1 MLLRNIKNKTLGMAF
16 GGCSFTW
23 GQNLWYYSNMDTVIE
38 QPLNK
43 YFMHQVTFAN
53 RAYAELNRFPRLVAK
68 HFDTFEVCQ
77 PFNGGSNSTVLQHW
91 GEWAIKYDDDLNA
104 TDIKISNPNVRG
116 PIYHLSEIGSFVLQ
130 LTQWARTDM
139 RVVIDGVDY
148 GLMQRWQLFEEKQDL
163 FYRYLTENKIDINRF
178 IQNSIADDIANAHK
192 FLLNL
197 EFNRKSVYLLTWPE
211 DFVPL
216 ILENPWLSS
225 KLVKLHYKDKIYYSI
240 EKLIDENPEMMI
252 MGDTDYFEI
261 TPQDMHPSLK
271 CHRVIADSIIKHIED
286 EHKKAE
292 ITYIPTV
299 VEPPLPKPEVIM
311 DDSIENDEELP
322 EEKIEVEEVEEVEV
336 TEEKID
342 ELIEEKDEETLP
354 AEEITITNSEEENP
368 QPKRLG
374 LKAFRNFKK

>member
-23 GQNLWYYSNMDTVIE
+23 GQHLWYYSNMDTVVE

-43 YFMHQVTFAN
+43 YFIDQVTFAN
-53 RAYAELNRFPRLVAK
+53 RAYAELNRFPRLVAN
-68 HFDTFEVCQ
+68 HFNTFEMCQ

-91 GEWAIKYDDDLNA
+91 GEWAIKYDDNFDPSE
-104 TDIKISNPNVRG
+104 IKISNQNVRG
-116 PIYHLSEIGSFVLQ
+116 PIYHLSEIGAFVLQ

-139 RVVIDGVDY
+139 RVVIDGEDY
-148 GLMQRWQLFEEKQDL
+148 GLMQRWKLFEEKQDL
-163 FYRYLTENKIDINRF
+163 FYRYLSENKIDINRF
-178 IQNSIADDIANAHK
+178 IQNSIADDLANAHK

-197 EFNRKSVYLLTWPE
+197 EYNKKSVYLLTWPE
-211 DFVPL
+211 EFVPL

-252 MGDTDYFEI
+252 MGDYEYFEI

-292 ITYIPTV
+292 ATYIPTV
-299 VEPPLPKPEVIM
+299 VDPPLPKPEVII
-311 DDSIENDEELP
+311 DDLIEKYEELL
-322 EEKIEVEEVEEVEV
+322 EEKVKAEVEEAKVEEA
-336 TEEKID
+336 EEA
-342 ELIEEKDEETLP
+342 EEKDQETLP